1 MRQYENGAYKKAV
14 SALQGAVSREPKSAD
29 ANFYL
34 GLSLYKL
41 QRYTAAGSAFDQ
53 TIALDPQNGS
63 ALLFRGLAHQAGG
76 AYAKAIPYFEKA
88 IAVNSDLKQLA
99 DYNIGISQFRA
110 GDNTA
115 AKAAL
120 TRAIA
125 AAPKSDTAK
134 EAQDF
139 LAKIEAG
146 DGKSAK
152 KWTASTSVGYQYDD
166 NVTTDEVDTSSNLHD
181 TAFILEAAATYQL
194 HQGGAIDIE
203 VGYDFFQSLYDDL
216 TSFDLRSHTFSI
228 VAEKEIADV
237 DASAI
242 LLYTRT
248 NLGGD
253 DFLGIHSITPS
264 LGYGFTPNW
273 YASFS
278 YNFQNKNF
286 IGAEERDSE
295 VHSVGVNNFVFF
307 MDGKANVSFGYRIED
322 ENTESSEFDYLGH
335 FLHAKVKAPIPGAA
349 IAKWNPTA
357 TLGWAYYNKNYNSL
371 TASISDERQD
381 ERTTLSLGL
390 TADVTTRVQAKF
402 AYEKIEA
409 ISNLVT
415 ADFNEN
421 IATLSFGVTF

>member
-1 MRQYENGAYKKAV
+1 MLSRRYTVLSVLSTAFLLVSTDLYAASSEFENGLRQYENGAYKKAV

-181 TAFILEAAATYQL
+181 TAFILEAAATYQP
-194 HQGGAIDIE
+194 
-203 VGYDFFQSLYDDL
+203 
-216 TSFDLRSHTFSI
+216 TFP
-228 VAEKEIADV
+228 K
-237 DASAI
+237 
-242 LLYTRT
+242 
-248 NLGGD
+248 
-253 DFLGIHSITPS
+253 
-264 LGYGFTPNW
+264 
-273 YASFS
+273 
-278 YNFQNKNF
+278 
-286 IGAEERDSE
+286 
-295 VHSVGVNNFVFF
+295 
-307 MDGKANVSFGYRIED
+307 
-322 ENTESSEFDYLGH
+322 
-335 FLHAKVKAPIPGAA
+335 
-349 IAKWNPTA
+349 
-357 TLGWAYYNKNYNSL
+357 
-371 TASISDERQD
+371 
-381 ERTTLSLGL
+381 
-390 TADVTTRVQAKF
+390 
-402 AYEKIEA
+402 
-409 ISNLVT
+409 
-415 ADFNEN
+415 
-421 IATLSFGVTF
+421 